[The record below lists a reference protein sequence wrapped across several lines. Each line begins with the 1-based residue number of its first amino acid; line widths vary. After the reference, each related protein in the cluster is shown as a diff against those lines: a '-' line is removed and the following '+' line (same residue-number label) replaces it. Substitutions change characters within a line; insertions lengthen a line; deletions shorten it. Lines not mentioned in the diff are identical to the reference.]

1 MAAPKSAESRGLPGC
16 AISACD
22 VPESAVKGSG
32 ARRKQSDLPLMEQAL
47 ALVSIP
53 AQWFCRS
60 PACLVRCNAALLVFV
75 PRLWRSPE
83 KTPAAEPLAAGR
95 QVAPSSSR
103 SRIVNPRVSSL
114 LGRRREAASKA
125 LTPYIEYARGR
136 SQSRIFGRRQAHGV
150 SESSEPSTRFSKFGR
165 RQAHGAHKLK
175 EPDVLL
181 PRVQHVAEAPRSGA
195 ECFDTTYRAP
205 ANWLPMLARGA
216 HKLNEPDVR
225 LPHVQRVGKAPL
237 RAECF
242 DTTYGVPASGP
253 LMLLGRRQAHP
264 TPHILTPRAM
274 FRLRSP
280 SRAPLCGAK
289 T

>member
-1 MAAPKSAESRGLPGC
+1 MALPGED
-16 AISACD
+16 A
-22 VPESAVKGSG
+22 SG
-32 ARRKQSDLPLMEQAL
+32 WYVL
-47 ALVSIP
+47 
-53 AQWFCRS
+53 
-60 PACLVRCNAALLVFV
+60 
-75 PRLWRSPE
+75 
-83 KTPAAEPLAAGR
+83 
-95 QVAPSSSR
+95 SSR
-103 SRIVNPRVSSL
+103 LSSDAIFTLKIALFPR
-114 LGRRREAASKA
+114 
-125 LTPYIEYARGR
+125 T
-136 SQSRIFGRRQAHGV
+136 FGRRQASSALKLKEPDCQSTCVQPVGEAPRSGV
-150 SESSEPSTRFSKFGR
+150 KGFDTIYRVRAREVSIPNFWPPAGTRRLRVQKFGR